1 MKRNLLKVSLAA
13 AMLTALGTVP
23 AVADHDIDLPVNGD
37 FRGSPS
43 GYSPAPGW
51 TLTADGGG
59 ARILPTRDRD
69 EFCLELQAV
78 PNREQSVVSDLY
90 QLSGSTLK
98 LELKVS
104 GAGTAIAGY
113 ETLDDTRT
121 RVTSANRQAVQ
132 LSAYDQKCKWY
143 FPLNVPARYIRIRL
157 TAGPGST
164 ARFRDVDAD
173 ISGPIIAAPQ
183 PAPAPGTIAAPAPAA
198 VAAPAPAAVAAP
210 APVSA
215 PAPVA
220 APAPAPVAAPAPAPA
235 PAAAPPPGTRLLQND
250 RYFSYTFLGQD
261 EHYETSLPVGSDIDF
276 ELGEVPSSGYYWKV
290 ISYDPGI
297 CRVKLEHD
305 QDGVWP
311 LRRDKAEIELKAMR
325 PGRTD
330 VIFTCG
336 NKRFTVH
343 FTAQ

>member
-1 MKRNLLKVSLAA
+1 MKRNLFKVSLAA

-78 PNREQSVVSDLY
+78 PNREQSVVSDPY

-121 RVTSANRQAVQ
+121 RVISANRQAVQ
-132 LSAYDQKCKWY
+132 LNAYDQKCKWY

-173 ISGPIIAAPQ
+173 ISGLV
-183 PAPAPGTIAAPAPAA
+183 TAPAPAA
-198 VAAPAPAAVAAP
+198 VA
-210 APVSA
+210 
-215 PAPVA
+215 
-220 APAPAPVAAPAPAPA
+220 APAPA

-250 RYFSYTFLGQD
+250 RYFSYSFLGQD
-261 EHYETSLPVGSDIDF
+261 EHYETTLPVGSDIDF
-276 ELGEVPSSGYYWKV
+276 ELGEVPASGYYWKV
-290 ISYDPGI
+290 FSYDPGV

-311 LRRDKAEIELKAMR
+311 LRRDKAEIELKAIR

-336 NKRFTVH
+336 SKRFTVH

>member
-13 AMLTALGTVP
+13 AMLAALGTIP
-23 AVADHDIDLPVNGD
+23 AAADHDIDLPINGD

-51 TLTADGGG
+51 TLTPDGGG
-59 ARILPTRDRD
+59 ARILPTADRD
-69 EFCLELQAV
+69 DFCLELQSV
-78 PNREQSVVSDLY
+78 PNREQSVVSDPY

-104 GAGTAIAGY
+104 GAGTAMAGY

-121 RVTSANRQAVQ
+121 RVISANRQAVQ
-132 LSAYDQKCKWY
+132 LNAYDQKCKWY

-173 ISGPIIAAPQ
+173 ISGLVTA
-183 PAPAPGTIAAPAPAA
+183 PAPAAVTAPAPAA
-198 VAAPAPAAVAAP
+198 VAAPAPA
-210 APVSA
+210 
-215 PAPVA
+215 
-220 APAPAPVAAPAPAPA
+220 
-235 PAAAPPPGTRLLQND
+235 PAAAPPGTSLLQND

-261 EHYETSLPVGSDIDF
+261 EHYETILPVGSDIDF
-276 ELGEVPSSGYYWKV
+276 ELGESPSSGLYWKV
-290 ISYDPGI
+290 VSYDPGV

-305 QDGVWP
+305 RDGVWP

>member
-1 MKRNLLKVSLAA
+1 MKINLLKVSLAA

-23 AVADHDIDLPVNGD
+23 AVADNDIDLPINGD

-59 ARILPTRDRD
+59 ARILPTTDRD
-69 EFCLELQAV
+69 DFCLELRSV

-104 GAGTAIAGY
+104 GAGTAMAGY

-121 RVTSANRQAVQ
+121 RVISANRQAVQ

-173 ISGPIIAAPQ
+173 LSGPVIAAAQ
-183 PAPAPGTIAAPAPAA
+183 PAAAPGMIAAPAPAA
-198 VAAPAPAAVAAP
+198 SGTIAAP
-210 APVSA
+210 A

-220 APAPAPVAAPAPAPA
+220 APAPAAQPAVAAPAPAPA

-250 RYFSYTFLGQD
+250 RYFSYSFLGQD
-261 EHYETSLPVGSDIDF
+261 EHYETILPVGSDIDF
-276 ELGEVPSSGYYWKV
+276 DLGEVPSSGYYWKV
-290 ISYDPGI
+290 FSYDPSI

-311 LRRDKAEIELKAMR
+311 LRRDKAEIELKALR

-336 NKRFTVH
+336 SKRFTVH

>member
-1 MKRNLLKVSLAA
+1 MMKRSLLKVSLAA

-23 AVADHDIDLPVNGD
+23 AVADNDIDLPINGD

-59 ARILPTRDRD
+59 ARILPTTDRD
-69 EFCLELQAV
+69 DFCLELRSV

-104 GAGTAIAGY
+104 GAGTAMAGY

-121 RVTSANRQAVQ
+121 RVISANRQAVQ

-173 ISGPIIAAPQ
+173 ISGPVIAAAQ
-183 PAPAPGTIAAPAPAA
+183 PAAAPGTIAAPAPAA
-198 VAAPAPAAVAAP
+198 PGTIA
-210 APVSA
+210 A

-220 APAPAPVAAPAPAPA
+220 APAPAAQPAVAAPAPAPA

-250 RYFSYTFLGQD
+250 RYFSYSFLGQD
-261 EHYETSLPVGSDIDF
+261 EHYETILPVGSDIDF
-276 ELGEVPSSGYYWKV
+276 DLGEVPSSGYYWKV
-290 ISYDPGI
+290 FSYDPSI

-311 LRRDKAEIELKAMR
+311 LRRDKAEIELKALR

-336 NKRFTVH
+336 SKRFTVH
-343 FTAQ
+343 VTAQ

>member
-13 AMLTALGTVP
+13 MLTALGTMS
-23 AVADHDIDLPVNGD
+23 AVADHDIDLPINGD

-59 ARILPTRDRD
+59 ARILPTTDRD
-69 EFCLELQAV
+69 DFCLELQAV
-78 PNREQSVVSDLY
+78 PNREQSVVSDSY

-104 GAGTAIAGY
+104 GTGTAMAGY

-143 FPLNVPARYIRIRL
+143 FQLNVPARYIRIRL

-173 ISGPIIAAPQ
+173 ISGPVIAAAQPAAAPGTIAAPP
-183 PAPAPGTIAAPAPAA
+183 PAAPGTIAAPAPAA
-198 VAAPAPAAVAAP
+198 VAAPAPAAQPAVAAP
-210 APVSA
+210 V
-215 PAPVA
+215 
-220 APAPAPVAAPAPAPA
+220 PAPAT
-235 PAAAPPPGTRLLQND
+235 AAAPPPGTRLLQND
-250 RYFSYTFLGQD
+250 RYFSYTSLGQD
-261 EHYETSLPVGSDIDF
+261 EHYETILPVGSDIDF

-290 ISYDPGI
+290 ISYDPSV

-311 LRRDKAEIELKAMR
+311 FRYDKAEIELKAMR

-330 VIFTCG
+330 VIFSCG
-336 NKRFTVH
+336 TKKFTVH

>member
-13 AMLTALGTVP
+13 AMLAALGTIP
-23 AVADHDIDLPVNGD
+23 AAADHDIDLPINGD
-37 FRGSPS
+37 FRGSPL

-51 TLTADGGG
+51 TLTPDGGG
-59 ARILPTRDRD
+59 ARILPTADRD
-69 EFCLELQAV
+69 DFCLELQAA
-78 PNREQSVVSDLY
+78 PNREQSVVSDPY

-104 GAGTAIAGY
+104 GAGTAMAGY

-121 RVTSANRQAVQ
+121 RVISANRQAVQ
-132 LSAYDQKCKWY
+132 LNAYDHKYKWY

-173 ISGPIIAAPQ
+173 ISGLV
-183 PAPAPGTIAAPAPAA
+183 TAPAPAA

-210 APVSA
+210 AP
-215 PAPVA
+215 
-220 APAPAPVAAPAPAPA
+220 A
-235 PAAAPPPGTRLLQND
+235 PAAAPPGTSLLQND

-261 EHYETSLPVGSDIDF
+261 EHYETILPVGSDIDF
-276 ELGEVPSSGYYWKV
+276 ELGESPSSGLYWKV
-290 ISYDPGI
+290 VSYDPGV

-305 QDGVWP
+305 RDGVWP